1 MNLPHLSPILFAKR
15 VLEKDEEKA
24 RVLCE
29 FPYLP
34 TLPMLLE
41 AAAQASS
48 CFGDSNEGFLVGAS
62 DVKKIGY
69 IDDTKMVVF
78 IRKEVDSQ
86 NMHMFSFLIDNV
98 AEGKFTIYAK

>member
-1 MNLPHLSPILFAKR
+1 MNLPHLPPILFAKR
-15 VLEKDEEKA
+15 VLQKDAKGA

-48 CFGDSNEGFLVGAS
+48 CLGDAKEGFLVGAS
-62 DVKKIGY
+62 DIKKIGSLN
-69 IDDTKMVVF
+69 DTTSVIF
-78 IRKEVDSQ
+78 LQKEFEAQ
-86 NMHMFSFLIDNV
+86 NMHIFSFKIDDV
-98 AEGKFTIYAK
+98 AEGKFTIYAQ